1 MVSEY
6 LLASFRLYFRN
17 RMGMV
22 YGYLFPVI
30 FLVAF
35 RVLYRSEPVPMMRHM
50 GQLLTVTILGSTCL
64 GMPTTMV
71 SERERGVW
79 RRYRLA
85 PVAMT
90 ALISSAIGVRF
101 FISVTAGLL
110 QLLLAMAIGMS
121 LPKHP
126 LDLCVVFTFVSF
138 AFLGLGLVLA
148 SMADNVPSVQ
158 ALGQC
163 IFLPMLIVGG
173 VAVPLDSL
181 PKWAQR
187 VADFFPGRYAVE
199 SLQACFTGTGMS
211 SSGFDFLALTL
222 IGISGFFAGAK
233 MFRWDAQQRFA
244 GRGKS
249 WLVAVVAAWGLIGI
263 LAEAGIESHKAP
275 PQSSRAAL
283 PAAITSAHPVAS
295 GTPAPTVAVPK
306 SIAPSGG
313 TKPEKSRHQSTIWQD
328 VTVDEINQNTDFGL
342 LPSDDDVVAPIA
354 RKDVA
359 PPPEIADQLGALK
372 AALPEWAPGKV
383 ADPVQRVRNLLLVA
397 AVPDVSRAEILEGYV
412 PRIVFDQLQQDFPKE
427 ELVRLLFWVAV
438 HPSSGDAS
446 AAGQMDQLGLEN
458 FVGNT
463 DTLRER
469 VSVYGLKLVGRLIG
483 KIPVR

>member
-1 MVSEY
+1 
-6 LLASFRLYFRN
+6 
-17 RMGMV
+17 MV

-30 FLVAF
+30 FLVTF
-35 RVLYRSEPVPMMRHM
+35 RVLYRSEPVPMIRHM
-50 GQLLTVTILGSTCL
+50 GQLLTVTILGTTCL

-110 QLLLAMAIGMS
+110 QLLLAMAIGMH

-126 LDLCVVFTFVSF
+126 LDLCVAFTFVSF

-163 IFLPMLIVGG
+163 IFLPMLIIGG

-181 PKWAQR
+181 PIWAQR

-199 SLQACFTGTGMS
+199 SLQACFTGTGTS
-211 SSGFDFLALTL
+211 SSGFDFLALVL
-222 IGISGFFAGAK
+222 IGASGFFAGAK

-244 GRGKS
+244 ARGKG
-249 WLVAVVAAWGLIGI
+249 WLIAVVAAWGLIGVM
-263 LAEAGIESHKAP
+263 AEAGIQNHKAP
-275 PQSSRAAL
+275 PQPSQAAL
-283 PAAITSAHPVAS
+283 PAAIT
-295 GTPAPTVAVPK
+295 PAPIQLTTPK
-306 SIAPSGG
+306 SAALVWRNKAVSEAYP
-313 TKPEKSRHQSTIWQD
+313 HQSTVWRD
-328 VTVDEINQNTDFGL
+328 VTVEEINQNTDFRL

-354 RKDVA
+354 RKEVT
-359 PPPEIADQLGALK
+359 PPPDIADQLNTLK
-372 AALPEWAPGKV
+372 EALPDWVPGKV
-383 ADPVQRVRNLLLVA
+383 SDPVQRVRNLLFVA

-412 PRIVFDQLQQDFPKE
+412 PQIVFDQLQKDFPKD
-427 ELVRLLFWVAV
+427 ELIKLLFWVAV

-446 AAGQMDQLGLEN
+446 AAGQVDQLGLEN
-458 FVGNT
+458 FVGDT

-469 VSVYGLKLVGRLIG
+469 VSVYGLKLAGRLIG
-483 KIPVR
+483 KIPPH